1 MCAHCAASSEPSN
14 PSKTPPPGI
23 GTQSYLDDKAVAGL
37 MGPTPLATPLAV
49 KEPVIKSSEFLLHW
63 MSYLVQISHYALE
76 EGTIITIY
84 IYKQGSSG
92 PEDRAFWLRLPCL

>member
-1 MCAHCAASSEPSN
+1 MGDGPLMCAHCAASSEPSN

-49 KEPVIKSSEFLLHW
+49 
-63 MSYLVQISHYALE
+63 
-76 EGTIITIY
+76 
-84 IYKQGSSG
+84 
-92 PEDRAFWLRLPCL
+92 